1 MSKHKH
7 WFQDMHMEKGVLHK
21 ALHVPEGKKI
31 STAKLE
37 KAEHSRNPTIR
48 KEAHLAETF
57 KKIRK
62 GK

>member
-7 WFQDMHMEKGVLHK
+7 WIQGMHMEKGALHK

-31 STAKLE
+31 PTAKLE
-37 KAEHSRNPTIR
+37 KAEHSKNPTIR
-48 KEAHLAETF
+48 REAHLAETF
-57 KKIRK
+57 KKMRK